1 MCYDLIRM
9 IPISNKRVDLSLLH
23 PRFME
28 RLELFFGDGRIAGK
42 VVVVSG
48 CRSYAEQK
56 RLYDKYRAGKGNLA
70 ANPDWKRPGGF
81 FYGSFHQEQPDGYSY
96 AVDLRILNNRVSR
109 AEVTSVAKR
118 YGFRPTVKNRDGSI
132 KEWWHFQPRNEDDWF
147 PSTSFPDHTAPIHR
161 MDWEGLLAFI
171 HGIEESIGRC
181 PLLRGSRGVEVKVV
195 QQRLN
200 ALDFSCGLADGIF
213 GRKTTKAVRQFQR
226 ATLLNNNGMVTMN
239 TWVAMWN
246 PEVPRGL

>member
-1 MCYDLIRM
+1 M
-9 IPISNKRVDLSLLH
+9 IPITNKRIDLSLLH

-42 VVVVSG
+42 VAVVSG

-56 RLYDKYRAGKGNLA
+56 RLYLKYRAGKGNLA

-81 FYGSFHQEQPDGYSY
+81 FHGSFHQEQTDGYSY
-96 AVDLRILNNRVSR
+96 AVDLRITGRISR
-109 AEVTSVAKR
+109 TEVTNVAQR
-118 YGFRPTVKNRDGSI
+118 YGFRPTVKG
-132 KEWWHFQPRNEDDWF
+132 EWWHFQPRNEDDGF
-147 PSTSFPDHTAPIHR
+147 PSTSFPDSTTPIQP
-161 MDWEGLLAFI
+161 MDWAGVLAFI
-171 HGIEESIGRC
+171 HGIEQSIGRC
-181 PLLRGSRGVEVKVV
+181 PLSRGSRGVEVRVV

-200 ALDFSCGLADGIF
+200 AMDFSCGLADGIF
-213 GRKTTKAVRQFQR
+213 GRKTTKAVRAFQR
-226 ATLLNNNGMVTMN
+226 AALLNNNGIVSMN